1 MAEMTINQ
9 TLANGYDKNL
19 WYDWF
24 CSDKSLE
31 RRGKSLFS
39 KVKAIA
45 KSTKFDNEKNYV
57 WFKNCCPCCGTLY
70 DQFKISDIET
80 GDVLYCVTPKSGHY
94 SDKGLGEVW
103 GKENDFKE
111 PLFRG
116 AWKEI
121 KAWFLKG
128 EN

>member
-9 TLANGYDKNL
+9 TLANGYDESL

-45 KSTKFDNEKNYV
+45 KSTKFD
-57 WFKNCCPCCGTLY
+57 
-70 DQFKISDIET
+70 
-80 GDVLYCVTPKSGHY
+80 
-94 SDKGLGEVW
+94 
-103 GKENDFKE
+103 
-111 PLFRG
+111 
-116 AWKEI
+116 
-121 KAWFLKG
+121 
-128 EN
+128 